1 MYSKWRGYMAQKAKE
16 SRQIKKARE
25 KLKKNLDT
33 QQKKFTSEALQNMA
47 KKIRTLLV
55 RHHEPAHLR
64 KRKFTIFD
72 ENAHSART
80 KSRAILKLQQMLQN
94 NVLRMD

>member
-1 MYSKWRGYMAQKAKE
+1 MIQKAKE
-16 SRQIKKARE
+16 SRQVKRARE
-25 KLKKNLDT
+25 KLKKTLEIEH
-33 QQKKFTSEALQNMA
+33 KKFTTEALQDMA

-55 RHHEPAHLR
+55 RHHPEPTFLR

-80 KSRAILKLQQMLQN
+80 RSKAIIKLQHMLQN
-94 NVLRMD
+94 NLLKKD